1 VPRPRSAP
9 GRAGRR
15 LPAQVLSRTQDRF
28 GHPRVGL
35 IETRKAIDAARHEPR
50 GATKEGGGPGER
62 TLIGQRI
69 AVNAALSDRVHGR
82 DYGTTSR
89 PGACMT
95 AAPSTGREAIM
106 SLATGTRL
114 NTYEILG
121 PLGAGGM
128 GEVYRARDVS
138 RGATMPASPANS
150 MGRGPSTL
158 HV

>member
-1 VPRPRSAP
+1 VVPDIVIRHVSP
-9 GRAGRR
+9 GVICEDGE
-15 LPAQVLSRTQDRF
+15 STF
-28 GHPRVGL
+28 HPRNVLWSVLDQQVDVFG
-35 IETRKAIDAARHEPR
+35 EPG
-50 GATKEGGGPGER
+50 GA
-62 TLIGQRI
+62 
-69 AVNAALSDRVHGR
+69 VSDHGKSADEDVACPGR